1 MQPPGRHLESARVR
15 ADIYERDG
23 DVLVDSHCH
32 LDFLE
37 DGEALDGAVA
47 RARRAGVG
55 RLVTICTKL
64 SEFDRVRA
72 IAERHEGVYCSVG
85 VHPHEAGPEGQGGP
99 DRLPVC
105 LGRFGGH

>member
-1 MQPPGRHLESARVR
+1 M
-15 ADIYERDG
+15 
-23 DVLVDSHCH
+23 LVDSHCH

-37 DGEALDGAVA
+37 DGEALDGVVA

-72 IAERHEGVYCSVG
+72 IAERHEGVTCSVG

-99 DRLPVC
+99 DRPPIRQP
-105 LGRFGGH
+105 GSRRYRHGIRPAIRQQRPPDRPPARPG